1 MFCFVS
7 MNEKDVIKT
16 FEGLFETFPSLK
28 FLPIYAWGKKR
39 DGKPFEMNLIEW
51 RFSTIGE
58 LLYLTDSTKE
68 LLLRIDKESDENV
81 YNYNFNRTTVANYY
95 GFDGRGGMCI
105 VIFKN
110 EEGNLKVE
118 ARDCDSLN

>member
-1 MFCFVS
+1 
-7 MNEKDVIKT
+7 MNEKDVIKI

-28 FLPIYAWGKKR
+28 FLPIYAWGKNR
-39 DGKPFEMNLIEW
+39 LGQQFNRNLLVCK
-51 RFSTIGE
+51 FSDIGE
-58 LLYLTDSTKE
+58 LLYLTESTKE
-68 LLLRIDKESDENV
+68 LLLEVDKVQESYGYD
-81 YNYNFNRTTVANYY
+81 FDRATVANYY